1 MTYTDIV
8 FGFAQSDAL
17 KAERSNN
24 AGLRDQR
31 LAMEWVRDN
40 IAHFGGDPSKITV
53 FGQSSGGMRLTS
65 MSAQV
70 SSLLITFMT
79 M

>member
-1 MTYTDIV
+1 MTFYVPWVDEVITECAMAYTDTV

-40 IAHFGGDPSKITV
+40 IEHFGGDPSKITV
-53 FGQSSGGMRLTS
+53 FGQSSGGM
-65 MSAQV
+65 
-70 SSLLITFMT
+70 
-79 M
+79 